1 MTDCLITL
9 HAIMRDPAEMAR
21 AREEIQ
27 AAWVNAARRLEKPP
41 RERLTVTGLAA
52 ARVRCPTAK
61 RVILTTEKN
70 WSQS

>member
-1 MTDCLITL
+1 MVDCLITL
-9 HAIMRDPAEMAR
+9 HALMRDPAEMAR
-21 AREEIQ
+21 ARDEIQ
-27 AAWVNAARRLEKPP
+27 QAWVSASKRLEKPP
-41 RERLTVTGLAA
+41 RARLTVTGLAA